1 MCSLIDFCDIFTH
14 MVNPFKIIR
23 KDKNSGARIGKL
35 VTSHGE
41 VRTPIFMPVGTQA
54 TVKTLSPEELINI
67 GAEIILC
74 NAYHLTLRPGTKII
88 KEAGGLHEFMHWDA
102 PILTDSGGYQIFS
115 LSDLRK
121 ITDEGAEFQ
130 SHIDGK
136 RIFLTPE
143 ESIRIQNDLG
153 ADIIMNLDECIQYPC
168 EHDYAEIAMQRT
180 CRWAERCKSAHANR
194 RQLLFPVIQGG
205 MHKDLRERCANELV
219 KEGFPGYAIGGLSVG
234 EERSLM
240 YEIAQHTLRFIPECR
255 VRYLM
260 GVGDPRDLLEC
271 IGLGIDMFDCVMPT
285 RNARN
290 GTVFTRRG
298 KLIVKNAKHIRNYGP
313 IEAECGC
320 YACRNYS
327 LAYIRHLFNTREI
340 LGLRLTSIHN
350 LYFLTE
356 LIKDAR
362 KAISENRFLDFK
374 KAFLEQYVWKLVL

>member
-1 MCSLIDFCDIFTH
+1 MI
-14 MVNPFKIIR
+14 NPFKIIN

-41 VRTPIFMPVGTQA
+41 INTPIFMPVGTQA

-67 GAEIILC
+67 GAEVILC
-74 NAYHLTLRPGTKII
+74 NAYHLTLRPGTEII
-88 KEAGGLHEFMHWDA
+88 KEAGGLHKFMHWDR

-115 LSDLRK
+115 LSDFRK
-121 ITDEGAEFQ
+121 ITDEGAVFQ

-136 RIFLTPE
+136 KIFLTPE
-143 ESIRIQNDLG
+143 EAVRIQNDLG
-153 ADIIMNLDECIQYPC
+153 ADIIMTLDECIKYPC
-168 EHDYAEIAMQRT
+168 EYNDAKIAMQRT
-180 CRWAERCKSAHANR
+180 CKWAERCKKVHVDE

-205 MHKDLRERCANELV
+205 MHKELRERCTNELV
-219 KEGFPGYAIGGLSVG
+219 EEGFSGYAIGGLSVG
-234 EERSLM
+234 EDRSLM
-240 YEIAQHTLRFIPECR
+240 YEIAQHTLRFIPEHR

-290 GTVFTRRG
+290 GTTFTRGG
-298 KLIVKNAKHIRNYGP
+298 KLVVRNAKYARSHEP
-313 IEAECGC
+313 IDAECGC
-320 YACRNYS
+320 YTCQNYS
-327 LAYIRHLFNTREI
+327 RAYIRHLFNTREI

-350 LYFLTE
+350 LYFLME

-374 KAFLEQYVWKLVL
+374 KAFLKQYAGKLAL

>member
-1 MCSLIDFCDIFTH
+1 MI
-14 MVNPFKIIR
+14 NPFKIIC
-23 KDKNSGARIGKL
+23 KDKNSKARIGKL
-35 VTSHGE
+35 ITSHGE
-41 VRTPIFMPVGTQA
+41 VNTPIFMPVGTQA

-67 GAEIILC
+67 GVEIILC
-74 NAYHLTLRPGTKII
+74 NAYHLTLRPGTEII
-88 KEAGGLHEFMHWDA
+88 KEAGGLHEFMHWDS

-121 ITDEGAEFQ
+121 ITDEGARFQ

-136 RIFLTPE
+136 EIFLTPE
-143 ESIRIQNDLG
+143 EAVNIQNDLG
-153 ADIIMNLDECIQYPC
+153 ADIIMTLDECIQYPC
-168 EHDYAEIAMQRT
+168 DYNYAEIAMKRT
-180 CRWAERCKSAHANR
+180 CEWAKRCKNTHTDK
-194 RQLLFPVIQGG
+194 RQLLLPVIQGG

-219 KEGFPGYAIGGLSVG
+219 EEGFSGYAIGGLSVG
-234 EERSLM
+234 EDRSLM
-240 YEIAQHTLRFIPECR
+240 YEIAQHTLCFIPERR

-290 GTVFTRRG
+290 GTTFTRGG
-298 KLIVKNAKHIRNYGP
+298 KLVVRNAKYARSHEP
-313 IEAECGC
+313 IDAECGC
-320 YACRNYS
+320 YTCQNYS
-327 LAYIRHLFNTREI
+327 RAYIRHLFNTREI

-350 LYFLTE
+350 LYFLME

-374 KAFLEQYVWKLVL
+374 KAFLKQYAGKLVL